1 MPITKMFKFHGQ
13 HDGAKRLISFQ
24 KGGYPWPTAY
34 NRNFTVNV
42 MFKVT
47 RLKKHH
53 YANLRPC
60 FRR

>member
-1 MPITKMFKFHGQ
+1 MPITKMLKFHRQ

-24 KGGYPWPTAY
+24 TGGYPWPTAY

-42 MFKVT
+42 ESYKT
-47 RLKKHH
+47 EILKYH

>member
-1 MPITKMFKFHGQ
+1 MPSTKMLNFHGQ
-13 HDGAKRLISFQ
+13 HDGAKQLIPLQ

-42 MFKVT
+42 T
-47 RLKKHH
+47 RLKYH

-60 FRR
+60 FRS